1 MIAVYHDLCFVKPR
15 DNLLQLPNMEIIQR
29 ITNTFSENFGAAPAH
44 IARAPGRVNLLG
56 EHVDYNDG
64 LVLPAAIDRATYI
77 AFSPTDSPQTTLV
90 AADLNQR
97 ASFSSPTIPSKTQ
110 TDSSALPDWAQY
122 PAGVMWA
129 LLEDNLAAPA
139 LKAVYASNVPRGS
152 GLSSSASVEM
162 AFMIAWQTLGGWT
175 LPSMQRALLGQKA
188 ENQYVGV
195 NCGIMDQF
203 ASACGVENNLLL
215 LDCRSLEWK
224 TIPLPEDISIV
235 IADTTVRRKLTSG
248 EYNKRRAACEEAV
261 RLLQQ
266 DLHNIKSLRDVS
278 VKDFNRF
285 AKKLPDEVSKRA
297 RHVVEEIER
306 SKQAEV
312 LLEAGNI
319 QRFGE
324 LMNECHISLRD
335 LYEVSC
341 PELDTMVRVA
351 QSLEGCYGA
360 RLTGAGFGGCTVN
373 LVAREMADK
382 FASSIARGYE
392 SKTSLNPEIYITR
405 ASNGTELLA

>member
-1 MIAVYHDLCFVKPR
+1 VYHDLCCVNLR
-15 DNLLQLPNMEIIQR
+15 DNLLQLPQMETIQR
-29 ITNTFSENFGAAPAH
+29 ITNIFSKTFGSTPAH
-44 IARAPGRVNLLG
+44 VARAPGRVNLLG

-64 LVLPAAIDRATYI
+64 FVLPAAIDRATYI
-77 AFSPTDSPQTTLV
+77 AFSPTDSHQTTLV
-90 AADLNQR
+90 AADLDQL
-97 ASFSSPTIPSKTQ
+97 ASFSPQTIPSKTQ
-110 TDSSALPDWAQY
+110 TDSSPLPDWAHY

-139 LKAVYASNVPRGS
+139 LNAVYASNVPRGS

-162 AFMIAWQTLGGWT
+162 AFMTTWQNLGNWT
-175 LPSMQRALLGQKA
+175 LPPMQRALLGQKA

-215 LDCRSLEWK
+215 LDCRSRKWK
-224 TIPLPEDISIV
+224 IIPLPKDVAIV

-266 DLHNIKSLRDVS
+266 DLPDLKSLRDVNLE
-278 VKDFNRF
+278 DFNQLSE
-285 AKKLPDEVSKRA
+285 KLPDEVSKRS

-306 SKQAEV
+306 SKQAEA
-312 LLEAGNI
+312 LLAAGNI
-319 QRFGE
+319 QHFGE
-324 LMNECHISLRD
+324 LMNDCHLSLRD

-341 PELDTMVRVA
+341 PELDIMVRVA

-382 FASSIARGYE
+382 FARSLAKGYE
-392 SKTSLNPEIYITR
+392 SETGLNPEIYITH
-405 ASNGTELLA
+405 ASNGAELLT

>member
-1 MIAVYHDLCFVKPR
+1 
-15 DNLLQLPNMEIIQR
+15 
-29 ITNTFSENFGAAPAH
+29 
-44 IARAPGRVNLLG
+44 VNLLG

-64 LVLPAAIDRATYI
+64 LVMPAAIDRATYI
-77 AFSPTDSPQTTLV
+77 AFSPTDSSQATLV

-97 ASFSSPTIPSKTQ
+97 ASFSPQTIPSKTQ

-129 LLEDNLAAPA
+129 LLEEQLATPA
-139 LKAVYASNVPRGS
+139 LNAVYASNVPRGS

-162 AFMIAWQTLGGWT
+162 AFMIAWQTLAGWT
-175 LPSMQRALLGQKA
+175 LPPMQRALLGQIA

-266 DLHNIKSLRDVS
+266 DLRNIKSLRDVS

-285 AKKLPDEVSKRA
+285 AKKLPDDVSKRA

-306 SKQAEV
+306 SKQAEA

>member
-1 MIAVYHDLCFVKPR
+1 MHV
-15 DNLLQLPNMEIIQR
+15 
-29 ITNTFSENFGAAPAH
+29 
-44 IARAPGRVNLLG
+44 ARAPGRVNLLG

-64 LVLPAAIDRATYI
+64 FVLPAAIDRATYI
-77 AFSPTDSPQTTLV
+77 AFSPSGSEQTTLV
-90 AADLNQR
+90 AADFDQR
-97 ASFSSPTIPSKTQ
+97 ASFSPPTIPSKTQ
-110 TDSSALPDWAQY
+110 TDGSPLQEWAQY

-129 LLEDNLAAPA
+129 LKESQLTTPGMN
-139 LKAVYASNVPRGS
+139 AVYASDVPRGS

-162 AFMIAWQTLGGWT
+162 AFLIAWQALGGWT

-203 ASACGVENNLLL
+203 ASACGVENKLLL

-224 TIPLPEDISIV
+224 TIPLPEDLVIV
-235 IADTTVRRKLTSG
+235 IADTKVRRALTSG

-261 RLLQQ
+261 QSLQH
-266 DLHNIKSLRDVS
+266 DLPDTKSLRDVS
-278 VKDFNRF
+278 VVDFNRF
-285 AKKLPDEVSKRA
+285 TGKLSEEVSKRA

-306 SKQAEV
+306 SKQAEG

-324 LMNECHISLRD
+324 LMNECHVSLRD

-341 PELDTMVRVA
+341 PELDIMVRTA
-351 QSLEGCYGA
+351 QSLDGCYGA

-373 LVAREMADK
+373 LVARDQADR
-382 FASSIARGYE
+382 FSQLLAEGYQAE
-392 SKTSLNPEIYITR
+392 TGYPPEIYITR
-405 ASNGTELLA
+405 ASNGAELLK